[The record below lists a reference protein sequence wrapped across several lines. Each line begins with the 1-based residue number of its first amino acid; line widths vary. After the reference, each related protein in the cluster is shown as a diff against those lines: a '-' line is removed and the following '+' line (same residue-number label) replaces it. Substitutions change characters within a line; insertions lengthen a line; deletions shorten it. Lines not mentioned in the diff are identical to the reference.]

1 MQLPDNI
8 TLGAALDRAARRWGP
23 AIGWVFENRHVS
35 FTEMR
40 ESSDAV
46 ACALLASGI
55 GKGDVVAILTPNLP
69 EFAYC
74 LMACGKIGA
83 ILAPVNTR
91 SKTFE
96 LEHIL
101 THSRARVLVMS
112 DRFLQHDYVELVQDL
127 CGVGALGA
135 DGRVDSAAL
144 PHLRLVV
151 GISAGTRLLPWA
163 ALLDR
168 GRRVGAA
175 ALEQAHAQLQT
186 SEPILLQYTSGTT
199 AMPKGALCNH
209 VYVVNFGAEIV
220 ERLGLREGEAFFN
233 TQPFYHVGGGCGA
246 IPTPLATGC
255 RMVMPEYYDAERALG
270 LIEREKCVARTGF
283 AAMYIMELAL
293 PRFREYD
300 LSSLRSGWC
309 VGPADLMAR
318 IRDEMGI
325 PGLIQIFGATEC
337 GGSSGDI
344 HDPWDKRSESC
355 GRAFPGTELAIF
367 HPESGARLAAGEV
380 GEIVCRGWWAMN
392 GYLRQPEEN
401 ERAIDAA
408 GWVHTGDY
416 GHLDEQG
423 FLYFRGRLKN
433 MLKVGGE
440 NVSAEE
446 VEAMLM
452 RHPLVKMAA
461 VVGLPDARL
470 GEVVSAYVEL
480 HAGKSAAQ
488 SDIIAF
494 CAARMA
500 NFRVPRRVEFI
511 REWPITGSGKIQ
523 KHLLSAA
530 LQGSPEITHPTEE
543 NP

>member
-1 MQLPDNI
+1 MQLPDRI
-8 TLGAALDRAARRWGP
+8 TLGTAVDRGAQRWGS
-23 AIGWVFENRHVS
+23 AIGWVFEDRRVS
-35 FTEMR
+35 FSEMR
-40 ESSDAV
+40 ERADEV
-46 ACALLASGI
+46 ACGLLASGI
-55 GKGDVVAILTPNLP
+55 GKGDVVAILTPNVP
-69 EFAYC
+69 AFAFC

-83 ILAPVNTR
+83 ILAPINTR

-112 DRFLQHDYVELVQDL
+112 DRFLQHDYVELVQEL
-127 CGVGALGA
+127 CGAGALGP
-135 DGRVDSAAL
+135 DGRVESKAV
-144 PHLRLVV
+144 PHLGLVV

-163 ALLDR
+163 SFLGR
-168 GRRVGAA
+168 GADVDSE
-175 ALEQAHAQLQT
+175 ALEQAHAQLH
-186 SEPILLQYTSGTT
+186 SFEPILLQYTSGTT

-220 ERLGLREGEAFFN
+220 DRMGMREGEAFFN
-233 TQPFYHVGGGCGA
+233 TQPFYHVGGSCGA

-255 RMVMPEYYDAERALG
+255 RMVMPEYYDVERTLG

-283 AAMYIMELAL
+283 AAMYIMELAH
-293 PRFREYD
+293 PRFREFD

-325 PGLIQIFGATEC
+325 VGLIQIFGATEC
-337 GGSSGDI
+337 GGTSGHI
-344 HDPWDKRSESC
+344 NDPWDKRSESC

-380 GEIVCRGWWAMN
+380 GEIVCRGWWTMN

-401 ERAIDAA
+401 ARAIDAA

-416 GHLDEQG
+416 GYLDEQG

-452 RHPLVKMAA
+452 RHPVVKMAA
-461 VVGLPDARL
+461 VVGMPDARL
-470 GEVVSAYVEL
+470 GEVVLAFVEL
-480 HAGKSAAQ
+480 HASMSATE
-488 SDIIAF
+488 SEIIAF
-494 CAARMA
+494 CASRMA
-500 NFRVPRRVEFI
+500 NFRVPRRVQFV

-523 KHLLSAA
+523 KHLLPATR
-530 LQGSPEITHPTEE
+530 QGPGATTHPTKEKS
-543 NP
+543 

>member
-135 DGRVDSAAL
+135 DGRVDRAAL
-144 PHLRLVV
+144 PHLHLVV

-168 GRRVGAA
+168 GTRVGAA

-233 TQPFYHVGGGCGA
+233 TQPFYHVGGCCGA

-255 RMVMPEYYDAERALG
+255 RMVMPEYYDAERAS
-270 LIEREKCVARTGF
+270 RC
-283 AAMYIMELAL
+283 
-293 PRFREYD
+293 
-300 LSSLRSGWC
+300 
-309 VGPADLMAR
+309 
-318 IRDEMGI
+318 
-325 PGLIQIFGATEC
+325 Q
-337 GGSSGDI
+337 
-344 HDPWDKRSESC
+344 
-355 GRAFPGTELAIF
+355 
-367 HPESGARLAAGEV
+367 
-380 GEIVCRGWWAMN
+380 RG
-392 GYLRQPEEN
+392 
-401 ERAIDAA
+401 
-408 GWVHTGDY
+408 
-416 GHLDEQG
+416 
-423 FLYFRGRLKN
+423 
-433 MLKVGGE
+433 
-440 NVSAEE
+440 
-446 VEAMLM
+446 
-452 RHPLVKMAA
+452 
-461 VVGLPDARL
+461 
-470 GEVVSAYVEL
+470 
-480 HAGKSAAQ
+480 
-488 SDIIAF
+488 
-494 CAARMA
+494 
-500 NFRVPRRVEFI
+500 
-511 REWPITGSGKIQ
+511 
-523 KHLLSAA
+523 
-530 LQGSPEITHPTEE
+530 
-543 NP
+543 

>member
-1 MQLPDNI
+1 MQLPYNI
-8 TLGAALDRAARRWGP
+8 TLGAALDLAAKRWGP
-23 AIGWVFENRHVS
+23 GIGWIFEDRHVS
-35 FTEMR
+35 FSEMR
-40 ESSDAV
+40 ERSDAV
-46 ACALLASGI
+46 ARALLASGM
-55 GKGDVVAILTPNLP
+55 GKGDVVAILTPNVP
-69 EFAYC
+69 EFAFC

-91 SKTFE
+91 SKIFE

-112 DRFLQHDYVELVQDL
+112 DRFLQHDYIELLQEL
-127 CGVGALGA
+127 CGAGALGP
-135 DGRVDSAAL
+135 DGQVESKAV
-144 PHLRLVV
+144 PHLGLVV

-163 ALLDR
+163 SFLGR
-168 GRRVGAA
+168 GADVGAE
-175 ALEQAHAQLQT
+175 ALEQAHAQLHS

-199 AMPKGALCNH
+199 AMPKGALCSH

-220 ERLGLREGEAFFN
+220 DRMGVREGEAFFN

-246 IPTPLATGC
+246 IPTPLSTGC

-283 AAMYIMELAL
+283 AAMYIMELAH
-293 PRFREYD
+293 PRFREFD

-309 VGPADLMAR
+309 VGPPDLMAR

-325 PGLIQIFGATEC
+325 AGLIQIFGATEC
-337 GGSSGDI
+337 GGTSGHI
-344 HDPWDKRSESC
+344 NDPWDKRSKSC
-355 GRAFPGTELAIF
+355 GRAFPGTELAIL

-380 GEIVCRGWWAMN
+380 GEIVCRGWWTMN

-401 ERAIDAA
+401 ARAIDAA

-416 GHLDEQG
+416 GYLDEQG

-452 RHPLVKMAA
+452 RHPMVKMAA
-461 VVGLPDARL
+461 VVGMPDARL
-470 GEVVSAYVEL
+470 GEVVMAFVEL
-480 HAGKSAAQ
+480 HASMSATE
-488 SDIIAF
+488 SEIIAF

-500 NFRVPRRVEFI
+500 NFRVPRRVRLV
-511 REWPITGSGKIQ
+511 REWPLTGSGKIQ
-523 KHLLSAA
+523 KHLLPATRQEPSAT
-530 LQGSPEITHPTEE
+530 THPIEDKS
-543 NP
+543 